1 MDFHVVL
8 DAFRRNIHLFPQL
21 QWVCLGPTGRFY
33 WQLLSWRQWQDRRRN
48 HHRKR
53 HETVEFNQQKWMLEL
68 IESAKHGKRPH
79 LSTYGVSCCLYIF
92 LCLWPE
98 AVIEKWRPQK
108 DAVYRSLTTPKDGAT
123 RIVMD
128 KQGTLAFIN
137 ITCGH
142 LCLDI
147 SYINL
152 QERINQPQIR
162 VNQRISVHIF
172 SF

>member
-8 DAFRRNIHLFPQL
+8 DAFRRNIHLFFRSCSEFV
-21 QWVCLGPTGRFY
+21 WVLLAGSTGSCWVGDSGKTAGEITTKNAMKRWNLTSKNGCLN
-33 WQLLSWRQWQDRRRN
+33 WL
-48 HHRKR
+48 
-53 HETVEFNQQKWMLEL
+53 NQQNMVKGHIFQLM
-68 IESAKHGKRPH
+68 AFHA
-79 LSTYGVSCCLYIF
+79 VFIF

-108 DAVYRSLTTPKDGAT
+108 DAVYRRLTTPKDGAT

-152 QERINQPQIR
+152 QERIHQPQIR
-162 VNQRISVHIF
+162 VKQRISVHIV
-172 SF
+172 SH